1 MCAFLLC
8 NLQGHQILT
17 ALEHCLKM
25 SDFPKLSKGTGIPFF
40 EGSSF
45 RMNHFGSKKS
55 LYYMAFWIVEP
66 VLVWLASKIF
76 VPSEVSAAQFLTL
89 QVFMRFETLV

>member
-1 MCAFLLC
+1 
-8 NLQGHQILT
+8 
-17 ALEHCLKM
+17 M

-76 VPSEVSAAQFLTL
+76 VPIRSICHSISYTPSLYEIWDISLMVDLYPFVIPKS
-89 QVFMRFETLV
+89 